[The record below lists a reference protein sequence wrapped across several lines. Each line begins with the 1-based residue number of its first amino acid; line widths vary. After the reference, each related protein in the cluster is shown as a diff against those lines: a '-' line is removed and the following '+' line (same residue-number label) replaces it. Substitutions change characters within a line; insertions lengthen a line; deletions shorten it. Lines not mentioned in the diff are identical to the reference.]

1 MNNENDVV
9 NPFGPIVGDAFAGAV
24 SSIKPYSF
32 QQNLAKTFGEEELA
46 KQIASKSL
54 KARMTLAGSYI
65 PGSIVYGNKLGHS
78 KSYYDALDAILGMT
92 LGGTLGAGT
101 SAALVTPTAQKL
113 NDWADVWNNGSK
125 TVEY

>member
-1 MNNENDVV
+1 MESKNDIT
-9 NPFGPIVGDAFAGAV
+9 NPFGPIVGDAFSGAV

-32 QQNLAKTFGEEELA
+32 QQNLAKTFGEKDLA

-54 KARMTLAGSYI
+54 KARTTLAAGYI
-65 PGSIVYGNKLGHS
+65 PGSIVYGNKLGNS

-92 LGGTLGAGT
+92 LGGTLGAGI

-113 NDWADVWNNGSK
+113 NNLADVWENGSK